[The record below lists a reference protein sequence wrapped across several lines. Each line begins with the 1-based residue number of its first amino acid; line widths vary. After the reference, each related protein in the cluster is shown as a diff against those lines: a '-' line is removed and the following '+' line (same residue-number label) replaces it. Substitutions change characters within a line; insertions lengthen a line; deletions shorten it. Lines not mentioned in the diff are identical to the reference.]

1 MNDLELATLAFAV
14 ILIASMFSVELAISS
29 AIIELVFGVLAGN
42 VGHLISTPW
51 IDFFASFAG
60 VLLTFLAGAE
70 VDPRVLKER
79 PKEAVAIGGLSF
91 LVPFI
96 AAGLFAYFVADWS
109 VRQSEIAGI
118 ALSTTSLAVVYAV
131 LVETGLTKTPIGKLI
146 MAATFITDLGT
157 VTALS
162 VLFIT
167 PTPYLLLFVV
177 VSITVIA
184 AMVLLERPFFRRYGD
199 RVIEPEIK
207 GAFFALFLLM
217 WTASLAHS
225 QAVLPA
231 FLLGLAVAPVFQRNP
246 EQHKR
251 MRVVAFSFLTPFFF
265 LKGGLNVT
273 LSGLSGSLALLAGFL
288 LVKVLAKFAG
298 VLPVAI
304 RYVQPH
310 AIYTTLLMSTGLTFG
325 TISALYGLNGGII
338 DRAQFSVLITA
349 VILSAIVPTLVA
361 QRFFSPP
368 VHRLTTDEEINVED
382 EEFAPSHGS
391 ASNVDQVASASRNG
405 REA

>member
-1 MNDLELATLAFAV
+1 MSDLELAALAFAL
-14 ILIASMFSVELAISS
+14 ILVASVFSVELAISS

-42 VGHLISTPW
+42 FGHISSTPW
-51 IDFFASFAG
+51 VDFLASFAG

-70 VDPRVLKER
+70 VDPRVLKNN
-79 PKEAVAIGGLSF
+79 PKQAVAIGGLSF
-91 LVPFI
+91 LVPFV
-96 AAGLFAYFVADWS
+96 AAGLFAYFVAGWNI
-109 VRQSEIAGI
+109 RQSEIAGI

-146 MAATFITDLGT
+146 MAATFVTDLGT

-162 VLFIT
+162 LLFIT
-167 PTPYLLLFVV
+167 PTPYLVLFLL
-177 VSITVIA
+177 VSIVVIA
-184 AMVLLERPFFRRYGD
+184 AMVLFERPFFSRYGD

-251 MRVVAFSFLTPFFF
+251 IRVVAFSFLTPFFF

-273 LSGLSGSLALLAGFL
+273 LGGLSGSLVLLAGFF
-288 LVKVLAKFAG
+288 LVKLLAKFAG

-304 RYVQPH
+304 RYARPH
-310 AIYTTLLMSTGLTFG
+310 AIYTNLLMSTGLTFG
-325 TISALYGLNGGII
+325 TISSLYGLNNGII
-338 DRAQFSVLITA
+338 DRSQFSVLISA
-349 VILSAIVPTLVA
+349 VVLSAIIPTLVA
-361 QRFFSPP
+361 QRFYSPP
-368 VHRLTTDEEINVED
+368 VHKLTAQEEIDVED
-382 EEFAPSHGS
+382 AEFAPGHGS
-391 ASNVDQVASASRNG
+391 ASDLA
-405 REA
+405 

>member
-14 ILIASMFSVELAISS
+14 ILVASMFSVELAISS

-42 VGHLISTPW
+42 FGHLSSTPW
-51 IDFFASFAG
+51 IDFLASFAG

-70 VDPRVLKER
+70 VDPQVLKEK

-91 LVPFI
+91 LVPFV
-96 AAGLFAYFVADWS
+96 AAGLFAYFVAGWS

-131 LVETGLTKTPIGKLI
+131 LVETGLTKTPVGKLI

-167 PTPYLLLFVV
+167 PTPYLVLFVV
-177 VSITVIA
+177 ASIAVIA

-251 MRVVAFSFLTPFFF
+251 IRVVAFSFLTPFFF

-273 LSGLSGSLALLAGFL
+273 LSGLSGSLVLLAGFL
-288 LVKVLAKFAG
+288 LVKLLAKFVG

-304 RYVQPH
+304 RYVRPH

-361 QRFFSPP
+361 QRLFSPP
-368 VHRLTTDEEINVED
+368 LHRLTAAEEIDVED

-391 ASNVDQVASASRNG
+391 GTKTD
-405 REA
+405 